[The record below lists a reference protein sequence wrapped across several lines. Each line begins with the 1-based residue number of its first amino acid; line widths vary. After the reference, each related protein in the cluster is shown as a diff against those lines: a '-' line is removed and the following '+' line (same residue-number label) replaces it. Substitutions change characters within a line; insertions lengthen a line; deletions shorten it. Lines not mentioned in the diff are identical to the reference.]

1 MWSNYLKIAVIAPTY
16 LYGNLHLDG
25 IQHLV
30 GANSAPLESKIAVY
44 KNMKRIEVEKRTI
57 FIGLAGSHGY
67 GLNRPESDYDYR
79 GVFIASKRYYLGFDQ
94 IEQKDSGWDEEGIFP
109 FLNGNKDTVIYELR
123 KIIQLLSGAN
133 PNILELLWLNEYT
146 FLNVVGQHLINHK
159 QLFLSKKVKYTY
171 AGYAFAQIKKIETH
185 RKWLLNPPM
194 KKPLPSDFGIEDE
207 EPLTKDE
214 LNAFLEY
221 LYILIRGRIEF
232 LEETEQLYKL
242 LTADIDFKG
251 VLKQYTLPN
260 EALEYTQKLTNS
272 RKDFIRLLQKSQ
284 NYQVALR
291 EWKAYLSW
299 QENRN
304 PARAEMERKSGFDLK
319 HGMHCIRLLRS
330 GLEILQ
336 KGEVI
341 VDRRIAGDSEDLKA
355 ILRGD
360 YSYEQVTNMADNL
373 VAEMESV
380 YEESTLPDKPD
391 LEQINELCMELVEMQ
406 GW

>member
-1 MWSNYLKIAVIAPTY
+1 
-16 LYGNLHLDG
+16 
-25 IQHLV
+25 
-30 GANSAPLESKIAVY
+30 
-44 KNMKRIEVEKRTI
+44 MKRIDIEKRTI
-57 FIGLAGSHGY
+57 LVGLAGSHGY
-67 GLNRPESDYDYR
+67 GLNRPDSDYDYR

-109 FLNGNKDTVIYELR
+109 FLDNNKDTVLYELR

-133 PNILELLWLNEYT
+133 PNILELLWLLEYPVLT
-146 FLNVVGQHLINHK
+146 NVGQHLIDHR
-159 QLFLSKKVKYTY
+159 QIFLTKKVRYTY
-171 AGYAFAQIKKIETH
+171 SGYAFAQIKKMETH
-185 RKWLLNPPM
+185 RKWLLNPPK
-194 KKPLPSDFGIEDE
+194 KKPLPSDFGIEGE

-221 LYILIRGRIEF
+221 LYLLIRGRIEF
-232 LEETEQLYKL
+232 LEEAEQLYNL
-242 LTADIDFKG
+242 LTADVDFKG
-251 VLKQYTLPN
+251 VLKQYTLPD

-291 EWKAYLSW
+291 EWKAYLAW

-304 PARAEMERKSGFDLK
+304 LTRAEMEKKSGFDLK

-336 KGEVI
+336 NGEVV
-341 VDRRIAGDSEDLKA
+341 VDRRIAGDAEDLKA

-360 YSYEQVTNMADNL
+360 YSYEQVMNMAENL
-373 VAEMESV
+373 IAEMENV
-380 YEESTLPDKPD
+380 YQESSLPEKPD

-406 GW
+406 GWN